1 MGSGRVRAL
10 IVSAATAW
18 LLVGSTV
25 GASVAAA
32 ATVVAL
38 GASQTYGKGVARG
51 ADYPAQLQA
60 MLRAQGYSVRFANA
74 GVNGDTTTGMRAR
87 LPGAL
92 TSDTVLVILQPGGND
107 RLKGVAAVET
117 DANIAA
123 IKATLAARNIPVVMV
138 PNQMF
143 AGLPRQAD
151 GQHLTAEGYR
161 TLAAQ
166 LVSQVAPYLKK

>member
-1 MGSGRVRAL
+1 MRGKILSAL
-10 IVSAATAW
+10 TVPAAIASLLAGSAA
-18 LLVGSTV
+18 
-25 GASVAAA
+25 GAGVAAA

-51 ADYPAQLQA
+51 EDYPSQLQA

-87 LPGAL
+87 LAGAL

-107 RLKGVAAVET
+107 RRKGVSEAET
-117 DANIAA
+117 SANIAA

-143 AGLPRQAD
+143 AHFPRQAD

-161 TLAAQ
+161 GLAAQ